1 MQRSGAGI
9 VHAMSLHMPGLGCL
23 LSASSG
29 ISIVQ
34 VPRLMPRRE
43 QDAIESGLIKKVM
56 LRKSD
61 NGTVPADGDL
71 VRWCWLPGKPG

>member
-1 MQRSGAGI
+1 MRCRFQCQTPA
-9 VHAMSLHMPGLGCL
+9 AL
-23 LSASSG
+23 LSASS
-29 ISIVQ
+29 IKVQ
-34 VPRLMPRRE
+34 SAMPCRE

-71 VRWCWLPGKPG
+71 VRWC